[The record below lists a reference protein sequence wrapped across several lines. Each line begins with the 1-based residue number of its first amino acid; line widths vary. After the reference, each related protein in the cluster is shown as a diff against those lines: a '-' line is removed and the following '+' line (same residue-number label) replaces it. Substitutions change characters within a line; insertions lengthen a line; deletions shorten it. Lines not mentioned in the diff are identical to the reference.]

1 MTIPVWLFWVMI
13 GAIVGLVVLVL
24 VRDKGIRAGITGMF
38 DWVRRKIRVAKIK
51 AQIQKENQ
59 KKEELV
65 KKLGETVWK
74 SGVEAP
80 FIDAQLQ
87 EARTLSA
94 QETEAA
100 KKAEALEAEMEKG
113 RQEWDEAKTQSD
125 AHIDGLEAELKPVE
139 EQFKNFEK
147 EMSGIEKEVKNHQK
161 TLEKGEKDIRKAR
174 EYLEMV
180 EADPGLSNI
189 EKGQKREESERRIK
203 SFESEMEA
211 SNKALTDLDAR
222 AAEAKENNTGLEP
235 KINDLKDRIA
245 EAKTQLKEKE
255 DQWDDKRKGLEEN
268 HRSLNVKLVG
278 IRKELGILFQKM
290 GQAALETRVEHP
302 DLTPVYVEI
311 DGVDLAL
318 SKLQGRLKVNQSD
331 SNGE

>member
-1 MTIPVWLFWVMI
+1 MI

-59 KKEELV
+59 RKEELV

-74 SGVEAP
+74 SGAEAP

-100 KKAEALEAEMEKG
+100 KKAEALDAEMEKG
-113 RQEWDEAKTQSD
+113 RQEWDEAKTQAES
-125 AHIDGLEAELKPVE
+125 HIDGLEAELKPVE

-147 EMSGIEKEVKNHQK
+147 EMSGIEKEIKNHQK
-161 TLEKGEKDIRKAR
+161 TLDKGEKDIRKAR
-174 EYLEMV
+174 EYMEMV

-189 EKGQKREESERRIK
+189 EKGQKREESERRVK

-211 SNKALTDLDAR
+211 SREALKSLDTRSEELKENNSGLEPQIKDLEAR
-222 AAEAKENNTGLEP
+222 VAEAKE
-235 KINDLKDRIA
+235 
-245 EAKTQLKEKE
+245 QLKTKK
-255 DQWDDKRKGLEEN
+255 DQWEEALKGLEES

-278 IRKELGILFQKM
+278 IRKELDILFQKI
-290 GQAALETRVEHP
+290 GQLALETRVAHP
-302 DLTPVYVEI
+302 DLAPVYVEI

-318 SKLQGRLKVNQSD
+318 AKLQGRLKVNQSD